1 MSFFTVSKVS
11 TYSLKL
17 KRSQFISYV
26 RHCDSLLDF
35 RSWLSQLRKDH
46 YDASHVCWAYR
57 ITENSKL
64 DQHSSDAG
72 EPSGSAG
79 FPILK
84 ILKQNDLIQCG
95 LVVIR
100 YFGGIKLGKKGL
112 IDAYGNAAENVISD
126 SLLIKWVSTENYILT
141 CPMELYGDLSQAFQK
156 FDGSI
161 LEDQS
166 GEDLKWLV
174 NIKSNKVSDLIY
186 LISNVTKG
194 KGNLEKYKNIE
205 Q

>member
-1 MSFFTVSKVS
+1 MSFFTVSKVNKH
-11 TYSLKL
+11 SLKL
-17 KRSQFISYV
+17 KKSEFISYV
-26 RHCDSLLDF
+26 RHCDSLLGF
-35 RSWLSQLRKDH
+35 KSWLSQLRKDH
-46 YDASHVCWAYR
+46 YDASHLCWAYR
-57 ITENSKL
+57 IEEDSKL

-79 FPILK
+79 FPIL
-84 ILKQNDLIQCG
+84 ITLKQNNLIQCG

-112 IDAYGNAAENVISD
+112 KDAYGNAAENVISD

-194 KGNLEKYKNIE
+194 KGNLEKYKNSE
-205 Q
+205 

>member
-1 MSFFTVSKVS
+1 M
-11 TYSLKL
+11 KL
-17 KRSQFISYV
+17 
-26 RHCDSLLDF
+26 
-35 RSWLSQLRKDH
+35 
-46 YDASHVCWAYR
+46 
-57 ITENSKL
+57 
-64 DQHSSDAG
+64 
-72 EPSGSAG
+72 
-79 FPILK
+79 LK

-166 GEDLKWLV
+166 GKDLKWLV

-194 KGNLEKYKNIE
+194 KGNLEKYKNSE
-205 Q
+205 